1 VAITTR
7 YVSLASILACL
18 TLSISV
24 SVHFLMMNTLPNKLL
39 LVLGW
44 VVAAFVIF
52 KHKSNIGR
60 LLKGTENRFGKKK
73 EE

>member
-1 VAITTR
+1 
-7 YVSLASILACL
+7 
-18 TLSISV
+18 
-24 SVHFLMMNTLPNKLL
+24 MNTLPNKLL